1 MNIPSPI
8 STFHSDLFNQFKKQ
22 IVLKR
27 DDLIDPIISGNKW
40 RKLKYNTEKF
50 HQGGYKALLTFGG
63 AYSNHIAATAEVG
76 RRFNIPTIAV
86 IRGDE
91 LTADSNQTLRNAAD
105 AGMQLLFTSRE
116 EYALR
121 EEKYYHEELRRR
133 HGHILIVP
141 EGGANY
147 YGMLG
152 CMDILTEIEQKVDAV
167 FCAAG
172 TGTTVTG
179 LLMSSD
185 DIKVYAVAALKGGDF
200 LKDNI
205 KLRLFEA
212 GFDQEMI
219 AEKMDQLILLT
230 DYHFGG
236 YAKFNEDLINFIK
249 LVEQEEEIMLDQ
261 VYTAKALYA
270 MHDLL
275 SKDLIKEQRIAFV
288 HTGGLQGRQAI
299 QALLT

>member
-1 MNIPSPI
+1 MKIPSPI
-8 STFHSDLFNQFKKQ
+8 STFNSDLFKQFEKN
-22 IVLKR
+22 ITLKR

-40 RKLKYNTEKF
+40 RKLKYNIENFK
-50 HQGGYKALLTFGG
+50 QGGYKALLTFGG

-76 RRFNIPTIAV
+76 KRLRIPTIGV

-91 LTADSNQTLRNAAD
+91 LNINSNHTLKNAAA
-105 AGMQLLFTSRE
+105 AGMKLKFTSRE

-152 CMDILTEIEQKVDAV
+152 CMDIMNEMEVKVDAV

-172 TGTTVTG
+172 TGTTVSG
-179 LLMSSD
+179 LLLHSD
-185 DIKVYAVAALKGGDF
+185 DVKVYAVAALKGASF
-200 LKDNI
+200 LKETI
-205 KLRLFEA
+205 KQRFFEA
-212 GFDQEMI
+212 GFDHQMI
-219 AEKMDQLILLT
+219 SEKMEQLNLLT

-236 YAKFNEDLINFIK
+236 YAKVNEELIQFMRK
-249 LVEQEEEIMLDQ
+249 VEEKEGLPLDQ

-270 MHDLL
+270 MYDLL
-275 SKDLIKEQRIAFV
+275 TLGRVPEQRIAFI
-288 HTGGLQGRQAI
+288 HTGGLQGRQSVKD
-299 QALLT
+299 LLT